1 MEHKKLK
8 SFSAASYLL
17 LQHPLSI
24 MAPDH
29 NVTLTCFAL
38 LCREAWI
45 LSIPILHMMPTLWP
59 VPQYGLLHHG
69 HPGRINSGFIW
80 GPTWKRDK
88 LLRKSEAIVENST
101 CTESDHRMRELTG
114 FFVQRPRSTDR
125 DTWKTEDTA
134 RWEIPCHDVA
144 WKDLPMGKPK
154 TRMCEV
160 WTLHFFKVPP
170 LTASYSFYICGRM
183 PRGSL
188 SLYDDTLWGMMCDVR
203 WCMMSCFFTLKG
215 GPEN

>member
-1 MEHKKLK
+1 
-8 SFSAASYLL
+8 
-17 LQHPLSI
+17 
-24 MAPDH
+24 
-29 NVTLTCFAL
+29 
-38 LCREAWI
+38 
-45 LSIPILHMMPTLWP
+45 
-59 VPQYGLLHHG
+59 
-69 HPGRINSGFIW
+69 
-80 GPTWKRDK
+80 
-88 LLRKSEAIVENST
+88 
-101 CTESDHRMRELTG
+101 MRELTG
-114 FFVQRPRSTDR
+114 FFAQRPRSTDH

-188 SLYDDTLWGMMCDVR
+188 SMMLILFGEWCCDIR
-203 WCMMSCFFTLKG
+203 WCMMWFLYVKKGDLFWQKWGDDQESIESKAQLSLSPRAGWRKGVFLYSPAKPSGLEAVKGVQRRPLKPLPCPQIG
-215 GPEN
+215 CAS